1 MIKTKTVY
9 YTTHTN
15 MKKKRKKGKKF
26 YFLVKP
32 SFLLFFFKF
41 LILNITNFKEIK
53 TIQKKEQKIMLLQT
67 DSNFINTTTK

>member
-32 SFLLFFFKF
+32 SFLLFFLKFK
-41 LILNITNFKEIK
+41 ILNITNFKEIK
-53 TIQKKEQKIMLLQT
+53 TIQKKK
-67 DSNFINTTTK
+67 NKK